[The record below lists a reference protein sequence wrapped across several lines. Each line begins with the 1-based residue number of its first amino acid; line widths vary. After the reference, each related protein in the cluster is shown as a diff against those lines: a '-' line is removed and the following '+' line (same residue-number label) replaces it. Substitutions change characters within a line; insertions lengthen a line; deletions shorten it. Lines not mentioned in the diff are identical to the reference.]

1 LLKEKYIKKLT
12 KKKEIKIGNIKIKKI
27 KNKKG
32 DHFQN
37 TLHKIINNTNKFKK
51 KKKKKKKKTKIHE
64 IIGN

>member
-32 DHFQN
+32 DHFHN
-37 TLHKIINNTNKFKK
+37 SLLKFLKKYNNFIKK
-51 KKKKKKKKTKIHE
+51 KKKKKKKLKFMK
-64 IIGN
+64 